1 MCSLPQ
7 FERGRLGVL
16 RSGAVALL
24 RIFVLGVGLLLPA
37 VLQAQTAPPGAVAR
51 VEGADVSVEGGGVA
65 AANISGDGG
74 LSYVFNGSIVT
85 VHTGRAKLTFAVG
98 GEGDICGPAK
108 ITVLDSAGSITLAL
122 SIGRIH
128 LQLPAGSPVRV
139 FTPTIIATPIDISGA
154 ARDITLGLDLNDSL
168 CVLATSGALRLEQQF
183 TGEGLIVPQAGDFL
197 MASGKLVPTAGIS
210 GNCECTAMQ
219 AQSAPPPNIPLMGV
233 SSASQLQMPDA
244 SPAQPPAAGDGK
256 PGIPPPADPNVQL
269 RVLAKEDEA
278 HPLPQPDKNV
288 PPPPPP
294 TAMPIY
300 KIVMPPLGFS
310 ASSPSPPEDP
320 SLDAVLLV
328 RTVHVEPEYEFSG
341 HVEPPALV
349 SPAAVAGATSD
360 TANKKT
366 KKEEKKGG
374 FWAGLKRLFGGGWTR
389 QEQP

>member
-16 RSGAVALL
+16 RSGAV
-24 RIFVLGVGLLLPA
+24 GLLLPA
-37 VLQAQTAPPGAVAR
+37 VLRAQTAPPGAVAR
-51 VEGADVSVEGGGVA
+51 IEGADVSVEGGGVA

-85 VHTGRAKLTFAVG
+85 VHTGRAKLTLAVG
-98 GEGDICGPAK
+98 GEVDICGPAK

-168 CVLATSGALRLEQQF
+168 CGLATSGALPLEQQF

-197 MASGKLVPTAGIS
+197 IAPGKLVPTAGVS
-210 GNCECTAMQ
+210 GNCECAAMQ
-219 AQSAPPPNIPLMGV
+219 ARSAPPPNIPLMGV
-233 SSASQLQMPDA
+233 TSASQLQMPEA
-244 SPAQPPAAGDGK
+244 NAAAPPTDGK
-256 PGIPPPADPNVQL
+256 AAIPPPADPNVQL
-269 RVLAKEDEA
+269 RVLAKEDEV
-278 HPLPQPDKNV
+278 HPLPQAEKAAA
-288 PPPPPP
+288 PPPPP

-310 ASSPSPPEDP
+310 SS
-320 SLDAVLLV
+320 
-328 RTVHVEPEYEFSG
+328 
-341 HVEPPALV
+341 
-349 SPAAVAGATSD
+349 
-360 TANKKT
+360 
-366 KKEEKKGG
+366 
-374 FWAGLKRLFGGGWTR
+374 
-389 QEQP
+389 

>member
-1 MCSLPQ
+1 MYSLPQ
-7 FERGRLGVL
+7 FERGRLGFLRGGAAARLRVVL
-16 RSGAVALL
+16 
-24 RIFVLGVGLLLPA
+24 LGVGLLVPA
-37 VLQAQTAPPGAVAR
+37 VLWAQSAPAGAVAR
-51 VEGADVSVEGGGVA
+51 IEGADVSVEGGGA
-65 AANISGDGG
+65 TAANVPTAGG
-74 LSYVFNGSIVT
+74 LSYVFNGSVVT

-98 GEGDICGPAK
+98 GEVDICGPAK

-139 FTPTIIATPIDISGA
+139 FTPTIIATPIDIGGA
-154 ARDITLGLDLNDSL
+154 TRDITLGLDLNDSL
-168 CVLATSGALRLEQQF
+168 CVLAKSGALRLEQQF

-197 MASGKLVPTAGIS
+197 IAPGRLVPTAGVS
-210 GNCECTAMQ
+210 GNCECAAMQ

-233 SSASQLQMPDA
+233 SSASQLQMPEANAAPPPDA
-244 SPAQPPAAGDGK
+244 NGK
-256 PGIPPPADPNVQL
+256 ATIPPPADPNVQL

-278 HPLPQPDKNV
+278 HPVPQPEKSV
-288 PPPPPP
+288 SPPPPP

-341 HVEPPALV
+341 HVDPPALV
-349 SPAAVAGATSD
+349 STAPVAGAASTSVGR
-360 TANKKT
+360 
-366 KKEEKKGG
+366 KKEQKSGG
-374 FWAGLKRLFGGGWTR
+374 FWAGLKRLFGGG
-389 QEQP
+389 

>member
-1 MCSLPQ
+1 MYSLPQ
-7 FERGRLGVL
+7 FERGRLGIL
-16 RSGAVALL
+16 RGVAVAAL
-24 RIFVLGVGLLLPA
+24 RLVLLGVCLLLPGLLSPLLPA
-37 VLQAQTAPPGAVAR
+37 SVRAQSAPPGAVAR
-51 VEGADVSVEGGGVA
+51 IEGADVSVEGGGAA
-65 AANISGDGG
+65 AANISGAGG

-85 VHTGRAKLTFAVG
+85 VHTGRAKLAFAVG
-98 GEGDICGPAK
+98 GEVDICGPAK

-197 MASGKLVPTAGIS
+197 IAPGKLVPTAGVS
-210 GNCECTAMQ
+210 GNCECAAMQ

-244 SPAQPPAAGDGK
+244 SPVQPPAAGDGK
-256 PGIPPPADPNVQL
+256 PAIPPPADPNVQL

-341 HVEPPALV
+341 HVDPPALV
-349 SPAAVAGATSD
+349 STAPVAAP
-360 TANKKT
+360 KT
-366 KKEEKKGG
+366 KEPKPQKSGGG
-374 FWAGLKRLFGGGWTR
+374 FWAGLKRLFGGG
-389 QEQP
+389 

>member
-1 MCSLPQ
+1 MYSLPQ
-7 FERGRLGVL
+7 FKRGRLGILRGGTVAVL
-16 RSGAVALL
+16 RLVILGGA
-24 RIFVLGVGLLLPA
+24 LLLPGLFP
-37 VLQAQTAPPGAVAR
+37 VLVRAQSAPPGAVAR
-51 VEGADVSVEGGGVA
+51 IEGADVSVEGGGVS
-65 AANISGDGG
+65 AANISGAAG
-74 LSYVFNGSIVT
+74 LSYVLNGSILT

-98 GEGDICGPAK
+98 GEVDICGPGK

-197 MASGKLVPTAGIS
+197 IASGKLVPTAGVS
-210 GNCECTAMQ
+210 GNCECAAMH
-219 AQSAPPPNIPLMGV
+219 AQSGPPPNIPVMGV
-233 SSASQLQMPDA
+233 SSAAQLNVPDTA
-244 SPAQPPAAGDGK
+244 PQPAPAEAK
-256 PGIPPPADPNVQL
+256 PNTAADPNVQL

-278 HPLPQPDKNV
+278 HPLPQPEKNV
-288 PPPPPP
+288 APPPPPP

-310 ASSPSPPEDP
+310 ATSPSPPDDP

-328 RTVHVEPEYEFSG
+328 RTVHVEPEYEFTG
-341 HVEPPALV
+341 HVDAPTAGSAAASV
-349 SPAAVAGATSD
+349 SSAQASPGKPKD
-360 TANKKT
+360 H
-366 KKEEKKGG
+366 KERSGG
-374 FWAGLKRLFGGGWTR
+374 FWAGLKRLFGGG
-389 QEQP
+389 

>member
-1 MCSLPQ
+1 MYSLPQ
-7 FERGRLGVL
+7 FERGRLGIL
-16 RSGAVALL
+16 RGGAVVIL
-24 RIFVLGVGLLLPA
+24 RLVILGVCLLLPSM
-37 VLQAQTAPPGAVAR
+37 LRAQSAPPGAVAR

-65 AANISGDGG
+65 AANISGAGG

-98 GEGDICGPAK
+98 GEVDICGPAK

-197 MASGKLVPTAGIS
+197 IAPGKLVPTAGVS

-244 SPAQPPAAGDGK
+244 SPVQPPAAGDGK
-256 PGIPPPADPNVQL
+256 PAIPPPADPNVQL

-341 HVEPPALV
+341 HVDPPALV
-349 SPAAVAGATSD
+349 STAPVAAPKA
-360 TANKKT
+360 
-366 KKEEKKGG
+366 KEPKPQKSGGG
-374 FWAGLKRLFGGGWTR
+374 FWAGLKRLFGGG
-389 QEQP
+389 